1 MRRCFYLVVMRLRG
15 ASGHD
20 KFVIKLSV
28 GCSSRNIKVVTVV
41 RDSHHKKIVF
51 QTGTMPLTRKL
62 SMKKILLGSSLILAL
77 STALAATDT
86 QEATPLSNSRS
97 QAHGEAHKSA
107 RPAVAQKK
115 VKDGSTARGE
125 GSGIA
130 DANAPEVKAQERAAV
145 REAKAHKEP
154 KLQGTPK

>member
-1 MRRCFYLVVMRLRG
+1 MR
-15 ASGHD
+15 
-20 KFVIKLSV
+20 
-28 GCSSRNIKVVTVV
+28 N
-41 RDSHHKKIVF
+41 SHHKTIAF
-51 QTGTMPLTRKL
+51 HTGTMPFIRKL
-62 SMKKILLGSSLILAL
+62 PMKKILLSTSLILAL

-97 QAHGEAHKSA
+97 QAHGEVHKSA
-107 RPAVAQKK
+107 RPAIPQKK

-130 DANAPEVKAQERAAV
+130 DANASEIKAQEKVTV
-145 REAKAHKEP
+145 REAKPHKEP